1 MKTLHFYNSSDIKQL
16 AKPEETQQLSV
27 NSSALEFFTDF
38 TQTQPLVIE
47 SSISAVEVKKL
58 MQKAHVR
65 MKFVIDDKDQF
76 IGIVSAD
83 ELIDRRLVQK
93 ISEGFKRDEVP
104 LTDFMI
110 PKSALKALDYAEVS
124 QATIGDVITMLKN
137 SGERHCLV
145 IDREHNL
152 VRGIFSASDLSRKLQ
167 LPIDIHDKPS
177 FYKVFAATA

>member
-1 MKTLHFYNSSDIKQL
+1 MKTLHFYNSNDIQFL
-16 AKPEETQQLSV
+16 ASPEVPQNLSLI
-27 NSSALEFFTDF
+27 SPALQFFTDF

-47 SSISAVEVKKL
+47 STVSAVEVKKL

-65 MKFVIDDKDQF
+65 MKFVVDEKDHF
-76 IGIVSAD
+76 MGIISSD

-104 LTDFMI
+104 LTELMI
-110 PKSALKALDYAEVS
+110 PKKSLKALDYTEVS
-124 QATIGDVITMLKN
+124 KATIGDVIHMLKD

-145 IDREHNL
+145 IDRDKNQ

-167 LPIDIHDKPS
+167 LPIDIQDKLN
-177 FYKVFAATA
+177 FYKVFSATA